1 MRIEALYPLYQKSYK
16 VVKDTREE
24 VRDSIY
30 FALKGAHFNGN
41 KYALQALE
49 KGANYAVIDEE
60 EYQVDDRMILVD
72 DAMRCL
78 QDLARYHRQQ
88 LGIPILALTGSNGKT
103 TTKELINLV
112 LQKKF
117 NCFATRGNLNN
128 HIGVPLTLLSIRPE
142 HEFGVVEMG
151 ANHVH
156 EIEELCNIALPD
168 FGYITNFGRVHLEG
182 FGSFEGV
189 IKGKTEMYVHLRSH
203 DKWAFVNRADT
214 IQMEHSQG
222 MNRITFGPEGANYKI
237 EFMDAD
243 PFVRIDF
250 QGTLM
255 KSKLIGAYNFS
266 NIAMATA
273 VGAYFNVPTDDI
285 RSAVE
290 SYVPANN
297 RSQIIQKES
306 NRIILD
312 AYNANPNSME
322 AALNNLNSL
331 SDKHKIAIL
340 GDMFELGKDGLE
352 EHQKIAHMLGKS
364 NIAKA
369 FLIGEAFSQ
378 IQATD
383 NRIKQFSSF
392 DEFKNYM
399 QNLSFNDTT
408 FLIKASRGMA
418 LERTLDLL

>member
-1 MRIEALYPLYQKSYK
+1 MYPLYQKSYK

-24 VRDSIY
+24 VHDSIY

-60 EYQVDDRMILVD
+60 EHQVDDRMILVE
-72 DAMRCL
+72 DAMKCL

-103 TTKELINLV
+103 TTKELIKVV
-112 LQKKF
+112 LQKKY
-117 NCFATRGNLNN
+117 NCFATQGNLNN
-128 HIGVPLTLLSIRPE
+128 HLGVPLTLLSMKPE

-156 EIEELCNIALPD
+156 EIENLCNIALPD
-168 FGYITNFGRVHLEG
+168 YGYITNFGRVHLEG

-189 IKGKTEMYVHLRSH
+189 IRGKTEMYAHIR
-203 DKWAFVNRADT
+203 DRGKRAFVNKADK

-222 MNRITFGPEGANYKI
+222 MNCITFGPEEADFKI
-237 EFMDAD
+237 EFLDAD

-250 QGTLM
+250 RGKLIN
-255 KSKLIGAYNFS
+255 SNLIGAYNYS
-266 NIAMATA
+266 NIAMAVA
-273 VGAYFNVPTDDI
+273 VGAYFEVSTEDI
-285 RSAVE
+285 RLAVE

-297 RSQIIQKES
+297 RSQIIEKDS

-322 AALNNLNSL
+322 AALKNLNGL
-331 SDKHKIAIL
+331 SDKYKVAIL
-340 GDMFELGKDGLE
+340 GDMFELGKDAIE
-352 EHQKIAHMLGKS
+352 EHQKIAQILEKS

-369 FLIGEAFSQ
+369 FLIGQTFSVIQ
-378 IQATD
+378 ISD
-383 NRIKQFSSF
+383 KKIKQFSSF

-399 QNLSFNDTT
+399 ENISFKDTT

-418 LERTLDLL
+418 LERALDLF

>member
-1 MRIEALYPLYQKSYK
+1 MRLDALYKLYQKSYK

-60 EYQVDDRMILVD
+60 EYRVDDRMILVD
-72 DAMRCL
+72 DAMKCL

-88 LGIPILALTGSNGKT
+88 LKIPILALTGSNGKT
-103 TTKELINLV
+103 TTKELIKVV
-112 LQKKF
+112 LEKKY

-128 HIGVPLTLLSIRPE
+128 HLGVPLTLLSMRPE

-168 FGYITNFGRVHLEG
+168 YGYITNFGRVHLEG

-189 IKGKTEMYVHLRSH
+189 IRGKTEMYTHIRNH
-203 DKWAFVNRADT
+203 GKQAFVNKADK

-222 MNRITFGPEGANYKI
+222 MSCITFGPEGADYKI
-237 EFMDAD
+237 EYMDAD
-243 PFVRIDF
+243 PFVTIDF
-250 QGTLM
+250 QG
-255 KSKLIGAYNFS
+255 SVISSSLIGAYNYS
-266 NIAMATA
+266 NIAMAVA
-273 VGAYFNVPTDDI
+273 VGAYFEVPTEDI
-285 RSAVE
+285 KSAVE

-297 RSQIIQKES
+297 RSQIIEKDS
-306 NRIILD
+306 NRIIMD

-322 AALNNLNSL
+322 AALKNLNGL
-331 SDKHKIAIL
+331 SDKRKIAIL
-340 GDMFELGKDGLE
+340 GDMFELGKDAAA
-352 EHQKIAHMLGKS
+352 EHQKIAEMLEKS
-364 NIAKA
+364 DIAKA
-369 FLIGEAFSQ
+369 FLIGETFSE
-378 IQATD
+378 IEVAD
-383 NRIKQFSSF
+383 KRIRQFSSF
-392 DEFKNYM
+392 EEFKNHM
-399 QNLSFNDTT
+399 AGLSFTDTT

-418 LERTLDLL
+418 LERTLDLI